1 MWNTLDRLMFHT
13 VAGETAVAY
22 AITFIIPLV
31 GPALFLRFVGLKGLR
46 NVLSYEA
53 SGSPIH
59 RLDPRL
65 KLLYP
70 LLIGVLSV
78 LLSWQWTYV
87 LFGLTLIPWVLLRP
101 SRTRMR
107 VLAVIVISP
116 ALLSIWSQ
124 GLYYTTPTDHLIFAY
139 PVTMAW
145 VGTTGLS
152 TAGLVYGA
160 HQAARV
166 LVTASAALVLV
177 FTTGPS
183 DVVWATTRLLAPQR
197 IGLAISVGVRFLPQI
212 FERLST
218 VMRAAEVRGYDFT
231 RPQCWWRVGQLWD
244 YGRRMLQA
252 LPLLTVP
259 ILVGSLRGCGQM
271 ALVADSR
278 VWCEQA
284 PDHIPSRCLDSKRP
298 CCAHAGRHCRRRRLR
313 SHSVRW
319 WPLLTTPDRELGP
332 LGPCPDEIDD
342 LAAVG

>member
-1 MWNTLDRLMFHT
+1 MWHELDRLIFHSL
-13 VAGETAVAY
+13 AGQTAVAY
-22 AITFIIPLV
+22 AITFLVPLA

-53 SGSPIH
+53 ADTPVH

-70 LLIGVLSV
+70 VLIGALSV
-78 LLSWQWTYV
+78 LLSWPWTYA
-87 LFGLTLIPWVLLRP
+87 LFGLTLVPWVLLRP
-101 SRTRMR
+101 SAQRIR

-124 GLYYTTPTDHLIFAY
+124 GLYYTTPRDHLIFAF
-139 PVTMAW
+139 PITMAW
-145 VGTTGLS
+145 VGTAGLS

-160 HQAARV
+160 HEAARV

-197 IGLAISVGVRFLPQI
+197 LGLAISVGVRFLPQV
-212 FERLST
+212 FERLNT
-218 VMRAAEVRGYDFT
+218 VLRAAEVRGYDFT
-231 RPQCWWRVGQLWD
+231 RPEKWWHLRQNID
-244 YGRRMLQA
+244 YARRMISA

-271 ALVADSR
+271 ALVADAR
-278 VWCEQA
+278 AFGV
-284 PDHIPSRCLDSKRP
+284 SKR
-298 CCAHAGRHCRRRRLR
+298 RTTYRQ
-313 SHSVRW
+313 VRW
-319 WPLLTTPDRELGP
+319 TTGDRVA
-332 LGPCPDEIDD
+332 
-342 LAAVG
+342 LAAAALVTAGTFVVIGLGGGRF